1 MFNTPPRDKIISYKE
16 RHRLT
21 DRLECASEH
30 VLAKDTAAVIPPRST
45 VRSNISLRGEKELF
59 MQQNMSSQRPL
70 RDPSVTSS
78 KASEI
83 KRKQLELEAA
93 RAKAKIQLDLIDK
106 ELEANLAII
115 TDGSRRSIHS
125 SKHASV
131 YDPHIHSHV
140 EDWLEQSNVQPPCNA
155 DQELNTAPMMQAVP
169 ATDCPQHSRP
179 APVNGEDSILQ
190 LAHTLKDMMV
200 NSSSHQDE
208 RLLTR
213 LATPRELPTYFGDCM
228 EWLHFKSAYM
238 ESTRVCQFS
247 DSENLWRLRRALR
260 GDAKEAV
267 TDLLIGNTS
276 PGDIISALELRF
288 GRSDIIIHHVTTQIK
303 KLPSLPTHYQQDIV
317 NFSIKINNCIATLN
331 AMNLHDYLR
340 SPELASAISSKL
352 PSILISK
359 FTDYAFDR
367 LTDDTPKL
375 MLYAS
380 FLKREA
386 EMTSAL
392 GLSQPREQKKP
403 DMPTIN
409 NKRTDD
415 RYRYNYNKQVFT
427 TTTINESKLCRF
439 CNKSQHLL
447 PDCRLF
453 RRAMRKDRWNFVKNN
468 KLCYCCLLARH
479 DRMSC
484 AAPVCNIDDCGLAHH
499 TLLHYR
505 KPIHTDTQPVTTM
518 ATSSQHESSSTDA
531 TVAYVN
537 SATDGTAPGLPGR
550 GRSPTVTSCDVILKV
565 VKVKLSGPNGT
576 VSTYALLDD
585 GASISMIDSGLVNE
599 LGLKSLSSSSIKL
612 IDAFGLEVYQSDAPK
627 VCLNI
632 SGYDNCNYNK
642 CNYNITLRNVSKL
655 KLPMQN
661 LSVINNIHCDYLS
674 SVKQFVCTENV
685 VPRLLIGEDNY
696 FLLAPLEILHGNK
709 YEPYATRC
717 RLGWSIHGSYGRTN
731 SSLTQGHSFH
741 VTHNDE
747 VSEITI
753 LNNLVKNSFELD
765 CIGISTLRR
774 ENTADLRAVNIL
786 DQTARNIGNRWEV
799 GLPFIKDVLCIPDS
813 YNYALSRLNGL
824 LRKFKSDS
832 AYADRYKTE
841 MHKLFDNGYARVLK
855 ENELVGNRIWYLCHF
870 GVLNPNKPS
879 KLRLVFDGA
888 GKVNGLC
895 LNDFLLT
902 GPDLYNS
909 LLGIMLRF
917 REHKYVIVGDIKDMF
932 LRIRIRAE
940 DQHLFR
946 FLWREDDQSPL
957 KICVMQS
964 LVFGAT
970 CSPFIAQHIKN
981 KNALKYE
988 DLYPEAVDVIINNHY
1003 MDDCLYSCDSEEKAI
1018 KLVREI
1024 TEIHSYGGF
1033 EIGRWSSNSKPVL
1046 NTIPHRALTQSAVDF
1061 KHGANNTTERTL
1073 GLMWYPNDDAFAFKI
1088 SFNRIPQNIINGTEP
1103 PTKSQ
1108 MLSIL
1113 MSVYDI
1119 HGFLAPCI
1127 IKGKILFQS
1136 VHRSGVDWKCHIQP
1150 TEFVQ
1155 FTSWLCELKKLDSL
1169 RIPRCYINGNE
1180 WTFCYNELPNITCIN
1195 NNFVDIQLHTFCDA
1209 STKAYAAVSYWRLI
1223 RSDCCVQV
1231 SFVGSKS
1238 RVSPLRPISIPRLEL
1253 QGAVIAARLAN
1264 IIETDHKDFKPAKR
1278 YFWTDSSTVLQWIR
1292 SDPRNY
1298 KPFVAHRLGEI
1309 DELTKNCE
1317 WRHVPS
1323 DANVADVAT
1332 RDDASPLSYSD
1343 PWFQG
1348 PAFLRRPESEWPK
1361 DRKFSKT
1368 SQDVTCEERS
1378 INVVMYSSELS
1389 LPSED
1394 NISNW
1399 ITLVRATARVLLFIN
1414 KCRRKN
1420 IQFDVS
1426 LMKRA
1431 EILLIKKCQQDSF
1444 SVEISCLQQNKPIM
1458 RNSRLLK
1465 LSPYLDETG
1474 VLRVGGRID
1483 RVAGV
1488 ELSTLRPAIL
1498 DGGHRITRLLVYHHH
1513 KEAMHG
1519 SNELVVNQLRQ
1530 QYWILKLRPTVR
1542 TVSTQCLTCRSR
1554 RAAPQPQRM
1563 ADLPAARLQH
1573 NRRPFSYTGVDF
1585 FGPIE
1590 VTVCR
1595 RRQKRY
1601 CMLFT
1606 CLTVR
1611 AIHME
1616 LTEDLSSDS
1625 AIMALR
1631 RMGARRGLPLVI
1643 YSDNGT
1649 NLRGADSELKRS
1661 IAELNTKLLC
1671 DDGTIRG
1678 VEWRF
1683 IPPGAPEMGGAWERM
1698 IRTVKTALKVTL
1710 KERAPHPDTLAT
1722 ILTEVEALVNS
1733 RPITHVSLDP
1743 DYPEALTPNHFL
1755 IGTPSSGPTY
1765 GLFNDSDLCLRKRW
1779 RIAQRITDMFWS
1791 RWIKEYL
1798 PTLLPRQKWME
1809 ESRSLQVGDYVVVV
1823 DPKLDR
1829 GCWRHGVVSS
1839 SHTGEDGRVR
1849 VVDVRTRAGLLR
1861 RPVTRVA
1868 LLSPASVSSAN

>member
-45 VRSNISLRGEKELF
+45 
-59 MQQNMSSQRPL
+59 
-70 RDPSVTSS
+70 
-78 KASEI
+78 
-83 KRKQLELEAA
+83 LELDA

-267 TDLLIGNTS
+267 TDLLIK
-276 PGDIISALELRF
+276 
-288 GRSDIIIHHVTTQIK
+288 HVTRRHHICAGTEVW
-303 KLPSLPTHYQQDIV
+303 PFRY
-317 NFSIKINNCIATLN
+317 
-331 AMNLHDYLR
+331 YY
-340 SPELASAISSKL
+340 SP
-352 PSILISK
+352 
-359 FTDYAFDR
+359 Y
-367 LTDDTPKL
+367 DTPKL

-439 CNKSQHLL
+439 CNKSQHVL

-946 FLWREDDQSPL
+946 FLWREDDKSPL

-1108 MLSIL
+1108 ML
-1113 MSVYDI
+1113 
-1119 HGFLAPCI
+1119 
-1127 IKGKILFQS
+1127 
-1136 VHRSGVDWKCHIQP
+1136 
-1150 TEFVQ
+1150 
-1155 FTSWLCELKKLDSL
+1155 
-1169 RIPRCYINGNE
+1169 N
-1180 WTFCYNELPNITCIN
+1180 
-1195 NNFVDIQLHTFCDA
+1195 IQLHTFCDA

-1264 IIETDHKDFKPAKR
+1264 IIETDHKDFKPARR

-1378 INVVMYSSELS
+1378 INVV
-1389 LPSED
+1389 
-1394 NISNW
+1394 I
-1399 ITLVRATARVLLFIN
+1399 
-1414 KCRRKN
+1414 
-1420 IQFDVS
+1420 
-1426 LMKRA
+1426 
-1431 EILLIKKCQQDSF
+1431 
-1444 SVEISCLQQNKPIM
+1444 
-1458 RNSRLLK
+1458 
-1465 LSPYLDETG
+1465 
-1474 VLRVGGRID
+1474 
-1483 RVAGV
+1483 
-1488 ELSTLRPAIL
+1488 
-1498 DGGHRITRLLVYHHH
+1498 GGHRITRLLVYHHH

-1590 VTVCR
+1590 VTVGR

-1649 NLRGADSELKRS
+1649 NLCRL
-1661 IAELNTKLLC
+1661 
-1671 DDGTIRG
+1671 
-1678 VEWRF
+1678 
-1683 IPPGAPEMGGAWERM
+1683 
-1698 IRTVKTALKVTL
+1698 
-1710 KERAPHPDTLAT
+1710 
-1722 ILTEVEALVNS
+1722 
-1733 RPITHVSLDP
+1733 
-1743 DYPEALTPNHFL
+1743 
-1755 IGTPSSGPTY
+1755 
-1765 GLFNDSDLCLRKRW
+1765 
-1779 RIAQRITDMFWS
+1779 
-1791 RWIKEYL
+1791 
-1798 PTLLPRQKWME
+1798 
-1809 ESRSLQVGDYVVVV
+1809 
-1823 DPKLDR
+1823 
-1829 GCWRHGVVSS
+1829 
-1839 SHTGEDGRVR
+1839 
-1849 VVDVRTRAGLLR
+1849 
-1861 RPVTRVA
+1861 
-1868 LLSPASVSSAN
+1868 